1 MKQPD
6 KFFLADPTRLPE
18 LAQAAYWSSWN
29 RSANRPSSL
38 PSAADEPT
46 APRPARWLAAL
57 LARAAGAFARAL
69 ARSRQRRALSALS
82 DHMLKDAGLTRA
94 DFLERTEMRWPRD

>member
-1 MKQPD
+1 MKSD

-18 LAQAAYWSSWN
+18 LAHAAYWSSRN
-29 RSANRPSSL
+29 RSTIHPSEL
-38 PSAADEPT
+38 PSATDAAA

-94 DFLERTEMRWPRD
+94 DLLERTRTPWPRD

>member
-18 LAQAAYWSSWN
+18 LAQAAYWAAWD
-29 RSANRPSSL
+29 RSAGRPSAL
-38 PSAADEPT
+38 PSAAAEAA

-57 LARAAGAFARAL
+57 LAGAAGAFARAL

-82 DHMLKDAGLTRA
+82 DHMLKDAGLTRE
-94 DFLERTEMRWPRD
+94 DFLARTQMRWPRD

>member
-1 MKQPD
+1 MKPD

-18 LAQAAYWSSWN
+18 LTLAAYWAAWD
-29 RSANRPSSL
+29 RSTGRPSAL
-38 PSAADEPT
+38 PSAADEAA
-46 APRPARWLAAL
+46 APRPARRLAAL

-69 ARSRQRRALSALS
+69 ARSRQRRALSTLS

-94 DFLERTEMRWPRD
+94 DFLERTRMPRPRD